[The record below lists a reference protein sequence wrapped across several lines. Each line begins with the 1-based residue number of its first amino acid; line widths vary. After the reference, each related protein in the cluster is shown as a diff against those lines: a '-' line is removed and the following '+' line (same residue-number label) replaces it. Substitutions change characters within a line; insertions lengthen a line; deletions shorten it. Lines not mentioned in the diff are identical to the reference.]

1 LAKIGHLRLRA
12 RTVVEGFIA
21 GQHHSA
27 LRGHSL
33 EFSQH
38 REYASGDELRHIDW
52 KVYGRSD
59 RFFVKQFEEETNLRL
74 QIVLDASGS
83 MGFRGEKSALS
94 KYDYGATLAAS
105 LAYLALRQGDAVG
118 LSLLAPE
125 SPSIPPRSALSH
137 LNVLTEEL
145 GRIQPSG
152 ESRLSARVEEVSRLL
167 KKRSLLVLISDLLDD
182 PEPVIR
188 ALRFLHFK
196 KNEAVVLHLLDPDE
210 REFPYQ
216 GTVRFQSMEN
226 ASDLTF
232 EADALREAYRKQVSG
247 LIEGYRSAL
256 RGAGIEYVFS
266 ATDEPF
272 DRPLRQVLKHSNG

>member
-21 GQHHSA
+21 GQHHST

-38 REYASGDELRHIDW
+38 REYATGDELRHIDW

-118 LSLLAPE
+118 LSLLAPA

-145 GRIQPSG
+145 GRVQPAG
-152 ESRLSARVEEVSRLL
+152 ESRLPAQVEEVARLL

-182 PEPVIR
+182 PESVIR

-196 KNEAVVLHLLDPDE
+196 RNEAVVMHLLDPDE
-210 REFPYQ
+210 RDFPYQ
-216 GTVRFQSMEN
+216 GAVRFQSMEN
-226 ASDLTF
+226 AAELTF
-232 EADALREAYRKQVSG
+232 EAESLKEAYRKQVSG
-247 LIEGYRSAL
+247 MIEGYRSAL
-256 RGAGIEYVFS
+256 RGAGIDYVFS